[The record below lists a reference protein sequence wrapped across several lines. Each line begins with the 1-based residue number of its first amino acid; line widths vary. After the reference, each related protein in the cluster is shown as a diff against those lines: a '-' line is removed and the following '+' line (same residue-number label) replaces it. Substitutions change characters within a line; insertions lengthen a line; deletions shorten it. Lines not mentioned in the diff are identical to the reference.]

1 MNATL
6 GCCIECLSNLIM
18 RAPAQTLVLK
28 QGQTFEDMEQLTI
41 SKAAPG
47 MLLSTSRGQD
57 SSVSKY
63 LELLMMSQDYEIH
76 KIIKLSRNGGKP
88 LYDVNSTL
96 HGGLNWGRPKS
107 TSCITTWLW
116 LPRDF
121 PLLHW
126 CLPLATP
133 TISWRLPYDQLT
145 EEKTFELGSQV
156 D

>member
-1 MNATL
+1 
-6 GCCIECLSNLIM
+6 M

-96 HGGLNWGRPKS
+96 HGGLN
-107 TSCITTWLW
+107 
-116 LPRDF
+116 
-121 PLLHW
+121 
-126 CLPLATP
+126 
-133 TISWRLPYDQLT
+133 
-145 EEKTFELGSQV
+145 
-156 D
+156 